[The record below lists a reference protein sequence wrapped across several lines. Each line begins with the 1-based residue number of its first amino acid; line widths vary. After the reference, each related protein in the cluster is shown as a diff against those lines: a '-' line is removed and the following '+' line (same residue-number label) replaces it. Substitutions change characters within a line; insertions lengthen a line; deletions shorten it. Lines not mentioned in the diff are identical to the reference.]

1 MSNETYNT
9 YWQEALDSLHDEI
22 TFEDPTLGEDPD
34 KPSNAPPPIAGV
46 NISGSFQHFARLYI
60 KYLQIFRKLE
70 QCYDSMVHPQKRLDV
85 KVVLEL
91 VMQRVI
97 QLKHLL
103 VKWNPPRA
111 ELQPKPPAPEIFF
124 PWEYVNLDDILA
136 DLKMP
141 PEALEVPVP
150 AFFREDNASAL
161 KLRDKMISGYMQ
173 LKHGSDSIPLEEDL
187 ELDPPLEALGLEQV
201 LEIIQRNE
209 RGRQGKARGIL
220 KRDDLFNR
228 LRVATAATKVDPPEE
243 VAACDFQR
251 VYRGYRARVMVLAE
265 REAELEFL
273 GMKPAPGAA
282 ASDAKL
288 VEELATAQRKRK
300 TEQAENKE
308 SYAKA
313 LVDLKEEVQRDE
325 GPRMRDQLRQERHL
339 WVTDKIAETKDIP
352 EDLTEFY
359 KDRYPALPEPEPVEE
374 AGGGKKGKKDEKK
387 KDDKKGG
394 KKGKKKKDAADDGP
408 PEAPPPL
415 QGKTET
421 TTVAFERIVNYRGVW
436 EGKDESYNFSQKHDV
451 ELAKQQIRVDVEK
464 ELRDSVDEML
474 KQNLAKIKAQ
484 LNGAGKGGKK
494 GKKGK
499 GGKKGKKGKGGK
511 KGKKGKGKGKA
522 LPGEK
527 ISDIKNLELDEM
539 LALLVDSKVINSYR
553 PRRICDFVG
562 GCSYQSSKKD
572 TNEPETA
579 KKAPMPIPS
588 MAQIRSAV
596 TEYAVLPLGST
607 TVKAKLESCN
617 VKTMMLYGPAG
628 AGKTMMVEAVA
639 HELGALLVNI
649 SPSKLIGQF
658 PGKTGPAK
666 LLHLI
671 YKVASENPEVFGP
684 GGNPQAPVVIYMDEC
699 EKFFEAV
706 KKSKVDKSG
715 PSRFKK
721 DLLTYKNSGFKPLDR
736 VIFIGCTRNPEKAD
750 KKELKQFF
758 DKFLYLP
765 YPDYPSRLLLWRS
778 FINMTLSLQDAP
790 LLEPF
795 FDLSTLA
802 RISDGFSAGALER
815 VIKKTLTKKR
825 ISRLSSRPL
834 NGSEFLNSLALE
846 ASLNQQ
852 NYIIDS
858 NNFNDFTELVTGLT
872 ERRKKIDDL
881 SNPAAGGDDKKKKK
895 KK

>member
-9 YWQEALDSLHDEI
+9 YWQDALDSLNEQI

-34 KPSNAPPPIAGV
+34 KPSNAPPATSVNIAGA
-46 NISGSFQHFARLYI
+46 FQHFARLYI
-60 KYLQIFRKLE
+60 KYLQIFSKLE
-70 QCYDSMVHPQKRLDV
+70 QCYDRMVHPQKRLDV

-91 VMQRVI
+91 IIQRVI

-103 VKWNPPRA
+103 VKWNPPRS
-111 ELQPKPPAPEIFF
+111 ELQPKPPAPEIPF

-136 DLKMP
+136 DLKLP
-141 PEALEVPVP
+141 PEALEVPIP
-150 AFFREDNASAL
+150 SYFREDNASSL

-173 LKHGSDSIPLEEDL
+173 LKHGEDSIPLEEDV
-187 ELDPPLEALGLEQV
+187 ELDPTMEELGLEQV
-201 LEIIQRNE
+201 MEIIQRNE
-209 RGRQGKARGIL
+209 RGRQGKARGSL
-220 KRDDLFNR
+220 KRDEMFGR
-228 LRVATAATKVDPPEE
+228 MRVATASTKVDPPED

-251 VYRGYRARVMVLAE
+251 VYRGYRARVLALAE
-265 REAELEFL
+265 REKELEFL
-273 GMKPAPGAA
+273 GMKPNPGAA

-300 TEQAENKE
+300 TEQAENKD

-352 EDLTEFY
+352 EDLTDFY
-359 KDRYPALPEPEPVEE
+359 KDRYPALPEPEAVEE
-374 AGGGKKGKKDEKK
+374 AGGGKKGKKD
-387 KDDKKGG
+387 DKKGKKDEKKG

-415 QGKTET
+415 HGKSET
-421 TTVAFERIVNYRGVW
+421 TTIAFDRVVNYKGVW
-436 EGKDESYNFSQKHDV
+436 EGKNEAYNFSQKHDV
-451 ELAKQQIRVDVEK
+451 ELAKQQIRIDVEK

-484 LNGAGKGGKK
+484 LAGG
-494 GKKGK
+494 
-499 GGKKGKKGKGGK
+499 GKGGK

-562 GCSYQSSKKD
+562 GCSYRSSKS
-572 TNEPETA
+572 NNGEPETA
-579 KKAPMPIPS
+579 KKVQMPVPS

-596 TEYAVLPLGST
+596 TEYAVLPMGSVA
-607 TVKAKLESCN
+607 VKTKLETCN
-617 VKTMMLYGPAG
+617 VKSLMLYGPSG
-628 AGKTMMVEAVA
+628 SGKTMMVEAVA

-649 SPSKLIGQF
+649 SPSKLVGQF

-671 YKVASENPEVFGP
+671 YKVACENPEVFGP
-684 GGNPQAPVVIYMDEC
+684 TGNPQAPVVIYMDEC
-699 EKFFEAV
+699 EKFFEAGG

-736 VIFIGCTRNPEKAD
+736 VIFIGCTKNPEKAD
-750 KKELKQFF
+750 KKELKSFF

-765 YPDYPSRLLLWRS
+765 YPDYASRLLLWRS
-778 FINMTLSLQDAP
+778 FINMTLDLQEHPPIDYV
-790 LLEPF
+790 

-802 RISDGFSAGALER
+802 RISEGFSSGALER
-815 VIKKTLTKKR
+815 CVKKTLTKKR
-825 ISRLSSRPL
+825 IARLATRPL
-834 NGSEFLNSLALE
+834 TGAEFLNSLALE
-846 ASLNQQ
+846 ASTNQA
-852 NYIIDS
+852 NYAVDTT
-858 NNFNDFTELVTGLT
+858 NFNDFTETVTGLAD
-872 ERRKKIDDL
+872 RRKKLDDL
-881 SNPAAGGDDKKKKK
+881 NNPAAGGDDKKKKGK